1 MKKEAQIQL
10 LTFVFVLVG
19 LADLLG
25 LVINEPQLR
34 YVTKPLITI
43 VLAILYL
50 VSVQQANVLYL
61 TALCFSLLGDT
72 LLLKIWGN
80 LFLYAVFSF
89 MITQLLYIFILSR
102 TIKQYKPGPLI
113 MASIPFVLT
122 FLAVI
127 LFVHES
133 LGSLLIPITIYG
145 LIITVLGGLSFYNYL
160 EERSQPSL
168 WMAIGVFL
176 FIASDAV
183 LAVKYFMISHRE
195 LELSLIVMLTYI
207 LAQYLICRYMIK
219 RSQALT

>member
-34 YVTKPLITI
+34 YVSKPLITI

-50 VSVQQANVLYL
+50 VSVQKANVLYL

>member
-34 YVTKPLITI
+34 YVSKPLITI

-50 VSVQQANVLYL
+50 VSVQKANVLYL

-176 FIASDAV
+176 FISSDAV

>member
-34 YVTKPLITI
+34 YVSKPLITI

-50 VSVQQANVLYL
+50 VSVQKANVLYL

-176 FIASDAV
+176 FISSDAV

-219 RSQALT
+219 RSEALT

>member
-50 VSVQQANVLYL
+50 VSVQKANVLYL

-176 FIASDAV
+176 FISSDAV